1 MFAIFAGTALLLA
14 SIGLYGVMSYAVS
27 QRTHELGVRM
37 ALGARREDVL
47 GLVLGGALRLIGIG
61 LLIGVPAALG
71 LSQLLRGA
79 LYGVSAT
86 DPLTFIL
93 IPAVLA
99 SVALAATYVPARRA
113 TRVDPATA
121 LRST

>member
-1 MFAIFAGTALLLA
+1 
-14 SIGLYGVMSYAVS
+14 
-27 QRTHELGVRM
+27 VRM

-71 LSQLLRGA
+71 LAQLLRGT

-113 TRVDPATA
+113 TRVDPASA